1 MIERTWALAESKRKC
16 ACLFLGSLN
25 LCYQFSFICS
35 KCIKW
40 SFTLLCL
47 VYFSDYTFGRG
58 LHLPTNNSAAKIF
71 SRLLAYYALRPMFI
85 LFGYICLSQY
95 ELVAVQFQSFGH
107 HKSGVKHNIFM
118 GKVHE
123 NWPKPKCIQFF
134 SYNTKK
140 SIDTFKW

>member
-1 MIERTWALAESKRKC
+1 MIERTWALAESKSKRKC

-58 LHLPTNNSAAKIF
+58 LHLPTNNSAANIF
-71 SRLLAYYALRPMFI
+71 SRLLAYFAFRPMFI
-85 LFGYICLSQY
+85 LFGYICLKANVNLS
-95 ELVAVQFQSFGH
+95 LSNFKDDCFGH
-107 HKSGVKHNIFM
+107 QKSVKQAQYFHREGERELAKTKMHSIFQ
-118 GKVHE
+118 
-123 NWPKPKCIQFF
+123 W
-134 SYNTKK
+134 
-140 SIDTFKW
+140 